1 MKISDEA
8 GCAIVCFVWEFF
20 FMQAAVYNTP
30 LAWVV
35 FGFVTAVEVVIV
47 YFDWRNEQAKNEAK
61 RNRQLFSRQTE
72 NYLKTIYESGAAERD
87 D

>member
-20 FMQAAVYNTP
+20 FILAAAFNTP
-30 LAWVV
+30 FAWVV
-35 FGFVTAVEVVIV
+35 LGFVTAVEVVIV